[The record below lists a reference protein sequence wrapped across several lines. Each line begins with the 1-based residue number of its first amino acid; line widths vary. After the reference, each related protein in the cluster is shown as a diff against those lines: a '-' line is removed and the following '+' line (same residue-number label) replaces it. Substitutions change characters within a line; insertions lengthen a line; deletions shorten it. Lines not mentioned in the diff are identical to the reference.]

1 MDDLIAAAQQA
12 ASSLFSS
19 AVSGLDQNGDGT
31 LDIHDLPPLLRISLE
46 SLDSNGDGLI
56 DASELA
62 PLLQAQL
69 ANSDG
74 FIDLHDFLDEG
85 EIARLAAEHL
95 TQFGD
100 INEDGMIDER
110 DLTAILEN
118 AGDITLDALPEDLR
132 ERLVESLDSNGDGA
146 ISDAD
151 VAPLVAALQST
162 AVGAHALG
170 SLGDG
175 EGNFSI
181 QQLFLAYSALEGLRN
196 AKLDGDSVDLSGLTP
211 GLRDALLQDLDVDKD
226 GKLSLAVTDCDR
238 THQPWSPCD
247 PRARRRRAPPGPHAH
262 PPSAPGDPPCL
273 AGFGAVALL
282 ARRPTLTPTSTLTLT
297 PTPTLTPA
305 PTSTLTLYRI
315 WSRYSA
321 RSTRAATRPTRR
333 CCPSLTATTTG
344 VSPPTTCAHL
354 RPGLCTL

>member
-1 MDDLIAAAQQA
+1 VQCSTSPGHHHDMDDLIAAAQQA

-19 AVSGLDQNGDGT
+19 AVSSLDQNGDGT
-31 LDIHDLPPLLRISLE
+31 LDIHDLPPLLRMSLE
-46 SLDSNGDGLI
+46 SLDSNGDGVI

-69 ANSDG
+69 ADSDG
-74 FIDLHDFLDEG
+74 FIDLHDFLDAD

-95 TQFGD
+95 TQYGD

-118 AGDITLDALPEDLR
+118 AGDVTLDALPEDLR
-132 ERLVESLDSNGDGA
+132 QRLIESLDSNGDGA

-162 AVGAHALG
+162 AVGKHALG

-175 EGNFSI
+175 EGNYSI
-181 QQLFLAYSALEGLRN
+181 QQLFIAYSALEGLRN

-211 GLRDALLQDLDVDKD
+211 DLRRALLQDLDLDHD
-226 GKLSLAVTDCDR
+226 GKLSLADL
-238 THQPWSPCD
+238 SP
-247 PRARRRRAPPGPHAH
+247 
-262 PPSAPGDPPCL
+262 
-273 AGFGAVALL
+273 
-282 ARRPTLTPTSTLTLT
+282 
-297 PTPTLTPA
+297 
-305 PTSTLTLYRI
+305 
-315 WSRYSA
+315 YSA
-321 RSTRAATRPTRR
+321 RSTRAATRPTKR

-344 VSPPTTCAHL
+344 ASPPTT
-354 RPGLCTL
+354 